1 MAIKQ
6 VIVRTKITDFNL
18 TSRKNNLIIV
28 LVTDRLFKIKLY
40 VC

>member
-18 TSRKNNLIIV
+18 TSRKKNLIIV

>member
-1 MAIKQ
+1 MSIKQ
-6 VIVRTKITDFNL
+6 VIVRTKITNFNL
-18 TSRKNNLIIV
+18 TLRKNNLIIV